1 MSHSLS
7 RRSFLGAAATG
18 AAGLALQP
26 VSSVLA
32 DEASSFE
39 VALQGYSLEEFNL
52 PSLLSVAQNIGV
64 DRLELFDD
72 QFSVFMSERDR
83 ERVQTQLKA
92 TGISVPATYTG
103 HFGPDEAA
111 NREIF
116 AFGRQMDLQFF
127 SCTPT
132 EETLRVLNRLVP
144 EYEIGIALHNPGPGP
159 DESYVELETVAN
171 VLDRFEHIGAC
182 VDVGNFARADVDP
195 IEALRRLRGQIHE
208 LHVKDVTAKGEYTL
222 LGDGIIDLEGV
233 FAELRDANFDGLL
246 TLEYGAHPNRID
258 TRMKKLRANV
268 KRLKTRVD

>member
-7 RRSFLGAAATG
+7 RRSFLGVAAAG

-52 PSLLSVAQNIGV
+52 PSLLSVAQNMG
-64 DRLELFDD
+64 
-72 QFSVFMSERDR
+72 
-83 ERVQTQLKA
+83 
-92 TGISVPATYTG
+92 
-103 HFGPDEAA
+103 
-111 NREIF
+111 
-116 AFGRQMDLQFF
+116 
-127 SCTPT
+127 
-132 EETLRVLNRLVP
+132 
-144 EYEIGIALHNPGPGP
+144 
-159 DESYVELETVAN
+159 
-171 VLDRFEHIGAC
+171 

-195 IEALRRLRGQIHE
+195 VEALRRLRGQIHE

-268 KRLKTRVD
+268 KRLQTRVD